1 MKNEDV
7 ERMDDELGAFTREL
21 EERVCLTPVILAINM
36 HGEDVLQVMSGLL
49 TIALIISNNMVC
61 NAYT

>member
-21 EERVCLTPVILAINM
+21 EER
-36 HGEDVLQVMSGLL
+36 GL
-49 TIALIISNNMVC
+49 SHSC
-61 NAYT
+61 HFSD